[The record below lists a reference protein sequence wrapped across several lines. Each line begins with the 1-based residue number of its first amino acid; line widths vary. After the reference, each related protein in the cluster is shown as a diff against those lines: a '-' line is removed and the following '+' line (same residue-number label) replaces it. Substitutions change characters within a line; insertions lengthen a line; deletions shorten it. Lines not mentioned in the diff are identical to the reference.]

1 METSNFQANNI
12 FLKWL
17 FGLILIICIFY
28 LLFYYGFISELF
40 ENDIS
45 FISPV
50 ILFIFGVSTIFVGY
64 QVNLLQICINTLKIS
79 DDMLNIETST
89 KTKQQNYYI
98 ACIYEL
104 SEQANESNLSNMHEL
119 LELRL
124 SKYLRIVSFI
134 VDLLIRLG
142 LVGTVIGFI
151 LMLQS
156 VTLIENFD
164 IGLMQDLMK
173 NMSTGMMVALYTTLT
188 GLITA
193 IVLMLQNKYLELL
206 LIDLY
211 SLVSKKLRVRD
222 EV

>member
-12 FLKWL
+12 FIKWL
-17 FGLILIICIFY
+17 FGLVLIICIFY
-28 LLFYYGFISELF
+28 LLFYYGFISKLF
-40 ENDIS
+40 QNDIS
-45 FISPV
+45 FISPI
-50 ILFIFGVSTIFVGY
+50 ILFIFTASTIFVGY
-64 QVNLLQICINTLKIS
+64 QVNLLQTCINTLKTSDDIS
-79 DDMLNIETST
+79 DISNISQ
-89 KTKQQNYYI
+89 TKQKNYYI
-98 ACIYEL
+98 TCINEL
-104 SEQANESNLSNMHEL
+104 SEQTNVSNLSNMYEL

-188 GLITA
+188 GLTTA

>member
-211 SLVSKKLRVRD
+211 SLVSIKIKSKK
-222 EV
+222 

>member
-1 METSNFQANNI
+1 METNNPQTNNI
-12 FLKWL
+12 FIKWF
-17 FGLILIICIFY
+17 FGFILIICIFY
-28 LLFYYGFISELF
+28 LLLYYGFISELF

-50 ILFIFGVSTIFVGY
+50 ILFIFANTTIFIGY
-64 QVNLLQICINTLKIS
+64 QVNLLQISINTLKSLDDKFNIKSIS
-79 DDMLNIETST
+79 EA
-89 KTKQQNYYI
+89 KQQNYYI
-98 ACIYEL
+98 ACICEL
-104 SEQANESNLSNMHEL
+104 SVHNNVTNIHEL

-124 SKYLRIVSFI
+124 SKYIRIISFI

-164 IGLMQDLMK
+164 INLMQDLMK

-188 GLITA
+188 GLLTA
-193 IVLMLQNKYLELL
+193 IVIMFQNKYLELL

-211 SLVSKKLRVRD
+211 SLASEKIRVSN
-222 EV
+222 EI